1 MPYIIDGHNLIA
13 AMPGISLKDAQDER
27 ALLDVLR
34 PFALRMDREL
44 YVYFDQGRV
53 GERNDLSLGR
63 VHIRFSVPPRTADDA
78 IHSHLRSIGKE
89 SPNWV
94 VVSSDREILSHAE
107 RLGARRMTSAAF
119 VQELIAEG
127 EGEPS
132 SDKPAQPLSE
142 DQIAAWE
149 KLFRE
154 RDDKI

>member
-1 MPYIIDGHNLIA
+1 VPYIIDGHNLIA
-13 AMPGISLKDAQDER
+13 AMPGINLEDAQDER
-27 ALLDVLR
+27 ALLDILR
-34 PFALRMDREL
+34 PFALRTDREL

-63 VHIRFSVPPRTADDA
+63 MHIRFSVPPRTADDA
-78 IHSHLRSIGKE
+78 IHSHLRSIGRE
-89 SPNWV
+89 GPNWV

-107 RLGARRMTSAAF
+107 RIGARRMTSATFAR
-119 VQELIAEG
+119 ELIAERG
-127 EGEPS
+127 DEPS
-132 SDKPAQPLSE
+132 IDKPAQPLSE